1 MSERRSLWGLRLL
14 ALALAILTWFFV
26 SVEKRERLSEKVVE
40 ASVTYNTARNYM
52 VLEPVQKVAVRVRG
66 VNSKVRNLNPFM
78 VDVVVDLP
86 ESAKHQ
92 VDIHLG
98 PDNVILPDGLDVV
111 SIDPNVLHLDL
122 DQVIT
127 QMIPIRPKLVGE
139 AAAGA
144 IVGKPEVEPTK
155 VLVSGPSSH
164 IELIEALTTTPIDL
178 TGHALDFKEQVAVV
192 SPDPLVKVVQPSVVT
207 VQVPLKVPQAGGE

>member
-1 MSERRSLWGLRLL
+1 MSERRNIWGLRLL

-111 SIDPNVLHLDL
+111 SIDPNILHLDL
-122 DQVIT
+122 DRVIT
-127 QMIPIRPKLVGE
+127 QMIPIRPKLVG
-139 AAAGA
+139 
-144 IVGKPEVEPTK
+144 
-155 VLVSGPSSH
+155 
-164 IELIEALTTTPIDL
+164 
-178 TGHALDFKEQVAVV
+178 
-192 SPDPLVKVVQPSVVT
+192 
-207 VQVPLKVPQAGGE
+207 